1 MEELVRRCSP
11 ILDDIISRFDQPL
24 TLLFLI
30 SSTLRSNILGLDYEH
45 EIISKYDA
53 FFLFDSQCYF
63 LMYFLSILLLRCML
77 KKILFLYICSDS
89 Y

>member
-53 FFLFDSQCYF
+53 FSLFDSQCYF
-63 LMYFLSILLLRCML
+63 LMYFLSILRRML
-77 KKILFLYICSDS
+77 KKNIVFIYMF
-89 Y
+89 